1 MKTQKTNIIKD
12 SINYLKIFVPLSIN
26 ASGFLHIGQA
36 ITNPLKVS
44 YIKKIKVLGL
54 LENIGFVLGKYPTR
68 KDREKYFTATTIEKL
83 LNDLFNPTTED
94 HSQKILQVSSSID
107 KHLKQSIKTEL
118 FFEKDVSGFY
128 SQELKTYSYN
138 RNGSCMAGK
147 PRSYFELYDLINE
160 DEQQVQIVGLKSGG
174 LVVARALL
182 WKDNNVFYL
191 DRIYIA
197 DFLQNSSIEQ
207 LQTELFLKV
216 KRAYKLDNL
225 NTFNRGHIIEHIKQT
240 HKKRFDLLVEKNKTK
255 DNKLKL
261 NFDIKYSN
269 PSFDILVDSES
280 FNNLDEYPF
289 TDTFRYVCDKL
300 PGCTGPLEKNYSLGC
315 NDDNPKYILDC
326 TGGEITN
333 KENNIECMDCG
344 GSYDEE
350 EDGIYYSELEDNYL
364 CDDCSCYIEERGESC
379 SRDNATYNNYSGDY
393 HYTNDL
399 HN

>member
-1 MKTQKTNIIKD
+1 MKSQKTNIIKD
-12 SINYLKIFVPLSIN
+12 SINYLKIFVPLSIKA
-26 ASGFLHIGQA
+26 ASFLHIGQA

-44 YIKKIKVLGL
+44 YIKKEKVLGL

-83 LNDLFNPTTED
+83 LNDLFNPTTQD
-94 HSQKILQVSSSID
+94 HSQKIQQVSESID

-182 WKDNNVFYL
+182 WKYDNVFYL
-191 DRIYIA
+191 DKIYVA
-197 DFLQNSSIEQ
+197 DFLQNASIEQ

-225 NTFNRGHIIEHIKQT
+225 NTFNKIHIKEYLKAK
-240 HKKRFDLLVEKNKTK
+240 HKKKLIEKEVIT
-255 DNKLKL
+255 D
-261 NFDIKYSN
+261 FGIKYTYPTFEIEVN
-269 PSFDILVDSES
+269 QDN
-280 FNNLDEYPF
+280 FNNIERYPYA
-289 TDTFRYVCDKL
+289 DTFKYICDTASKDFFNL
-300 PGCTGPLEKNYSLGC
+300 SC
-315 NDDNPKYILDC
+315 DDDETKFILDC
-326 TGGEITN
+326 TDGDITN
-333 KENNIECMDCG
+333 KENNQECMDCG
-344 GSYDEE
+344 CTYNEDE
-350 EDGIYYSELEDNYL
+350 DMIYYSELEDDYVCN
-364 CDDCSCYIEERGESC
+364 DCSIYIEERGESC

-399 HN
+399 NN

>member
-12 SINYLKIFVPLSIN
+12 SINYLKIFVPLSIKA
-26 ASGFLHIGQA
+26 ASFLHIGQA

-44 YIKKIKVLGL
+44 YIKKEKVLGL

-83 LNDLFNPTTED
+83 LNDLFNPTTQD
-94 HSQKILQVSSSID
+94 HSQKIQQVSESID

-138 RNGSCMAGK
+138 RNGSCMSGK
-147 PRSYFELYDLINE
+147 PRSYFKLYDLINE

-182 WKDNNVFYL
+182 WKDNNTFYL

-216 KRAYKLDNL
+216 KRAYKLSNL
-225 NTFNRGHIIEHIKQT
+225 NTFNKSHIIGHLKAINKN
-240 HKKRFDLLVEKNKTK
+240 KFDLLVEKNQTR
-255 DNKLKL
+255 DNKIKI
-261 NFDIKYSN
+261 NFDIKYTF
-269 PSFDILVDSES
+269 PTFEIEVDQDN
-280 FNNLDEYPF
+280 FNNIAHYPF
-289 TDTFRYVCDKL
+289 ADTFKYVINTNSSLYFNLSCD
-300 PGCTGPLEKNYSLGC
+300 
-315 NDDNPKYILDC
+315 DDETKFILDC

-333 KENNIECMDCG
+333 KENNVECMDCG
-344 GSYDEE
+344 GSYVED
-350 EDGIYYSELEDNYL
+350 EDGIYYSELEDDYV

-399 HN
+399 N

>member
-12 SINYLKIFVPLSIN
+12 SINYLKIFVPLSIKAN
-26 ASGFLHIGQA
+26 SFLHIGQA

-44 YIKKIKVLGL
+44 YIKKEKVIGL
-54 LENIGFVLGKYPTR
+54 LENIGFTLGKYPTR
-68 KDREKYFTATTIEKL
+68 KDRDKYFTATTIEKL
-83 LNDLFNPTTED
+83 LNELFNPTTED
-94 HSQKILQVSSSID
+94 HSQKIQQVSESID

-138 RNGSCMAGK
+138 RNGSCMAGR
-147 PRSYFELYDLINE
+147 PRSYFKLYDLINE

-182 WKDNNVFYL
+182 WRYDNVFYL

-216 KRAYKLDNL
+216 KRAYKLSNL
-225 NTFNRGHIIEHIKQT
+225 NAFNKGHIIGHIKAT
-240 HKKRFDLLVEKNKTK
+240 HKKKLE
-255 DNKLKL
+255 KLK
-261 NFDIKYSN
+261 FDIKYSN
-269 PSFDILVDSES
+269 PSFDILVVSES
-280 FNNLDEYPF
+280 FNDLDEYPF
-289 TDTFRYVCDKL
+289 ADTFKYVSDKL
-300 PGCTGPLEKNYSLGC
+300 PGCTNPLQESYSLGC
-315 NDDNPKYILDC
+315 NDDNPKFILDC

-333 KENNIECMDCG
+333 KENNQECMDCG
-344 GSYDEE
+344 GSYDED
-350 EDGIYYSELEDNYL
+350 EDGIYYSELEDDYI

-379 SRDNATYNNYSGDY
+379 SRDSATYNNYSGDY

>member
-12 SINYLKIFVPLSIN
+12 SINYLKIFVPLSIKAN
-26 ASGFLHIGQA
+26 GFLHIGQA
-36 ITNPLKVS
+36 ISNPLKVS
-44 YIKKIKVLGL
+44 YIKKEKVLGL
-54 LENIGFVLGKYPTR
+54 LENIGFTLGKYPTR

-94 HSQKILQVSSSID
+94 HTQKILQVSSSID

-147 PRSYFELYDLINE
+147 PRSFFELYDLINE

-182 WKDNNVFYL
+182 WKNNDVFYL
-191 DRIYIA
+191 DRIYVA
-197 DFLQNSSIEQ
+197 DFLQNASIEQ

-216 KRAYKLDNL
+216 KRAYKLSNL
-225 NTFNRGHIIEHIKQT
+225 NAYNKMHIKDYLKAT
-240 HKKRFDLLVEKNKTK
+240 HKNRFIEKEITT
-255 DNKLKL
+255 D
-261 NFDIKYSN
+261 FCIKYTYPTFEIEVN
-269 PSFDILVDSES
+269 QDGFNDI
-280 FNNLDEYPF
+280 NYYPYA
-289 TDTFRYVCDKL
+289 DTFKYICHNSSLYFNLSCD
-300 PGCTGPLEKNYSLGC
+300 
-315 NDDNPKYILDC
+315 DDETKFILDC
-326 TGGEITN
+326 TDGDITN
-333 KENNIECMDCG
+333 KENNQECMCCG
-344 GSYDEE
+344 GSFNEDDDE
-350 EDGIYYSELEDNYL
+350 IHYSELEDDYV
-364 CDDCSCYIEERGESC
+364 CDDCSIYIEERGESC

-399 HN
+399 N

>member
-1 MKTQKTNIIKD
+1 MKSQKTNIIKD
-12 SINYLKIFVPLSIN
+12 SINYLKIFVPLSIK

-44 YIKKIKVLGL
+44 YIKKEKVLGL

-83 LNDLFNPTTED
+83 LNDLFNPTTQD
-94 HSQKILQVSSSID
+94 HSQKIQQVSESID

-128 SQELKTYSYN
+128 SQEIKTYSYN

-182 WKDNNVFYL
+182 WKDNNTFYL

-216 KRAYKLDNL
+216 KRAYKLSNL
-225 NTFNRGHIIEHIKQT
+225 NTFNKSHIIGHIKAT
-240 HKKRFDLLVEKNKTK
+240 HKK
-255 DNKLKL
+255 KLEKL
-261 NFDIKYSN
+261 NFDIKYAYPTFEIEVHQDN
-269 PSFDILVDSES
+269 
-280 FNNLDEYPF
+280 FNNIGHYPF
-289 TDTFRYVCDKL
+289 ADTF
-300 PGCTGPLEKNYSLGC
+300 
-315 NDDNPKYILDC
+315 KYIANSNNNCFNISSDEDEAKFILDC

-333 KENNIECMDCG
+333 KEKNVECMDCG
-344 GSYDEE
+344 GSYVED
-350 EDGIYYSELEDNYL
+350 EDGIYYSELEDDYV

-399 HN
+399 QN

>member
-12 SINYLKIFVPLSIN
+12 SINYLKIFVPLSIKA
-26 ASGFLHIGQA
+26 ASFLHIGQA
-36 ITNPLKVS
+36 ISNPLKVS
-44 YIKKIKVLGL
+44 YIKKEKVLGL

-83 LNDLFNPTTED
+83 LNELFNPTTED
-94 HSQKILQVSSSID
+94 HTQKIQQVSESID

-128 SQELKTYSYN
+128 SQEIKTYSYN

-147 PRSYFELYDLINE
+147 PRSYFKLYDLINE

-182 WKDNNVFYL
+182 WRDNNTFYL

-216 KRAYKLDNL
+216 KRTYKLDNL
-225 NTFNRGHIIEHIKQT
+225 NTFNKSHIIEHLKQT
-240 HKKRFDLLVEKNKTK
+240 HKKRFDLLVEKNKTR
-255 DNKLKL
+255 DNKIKIYFCIKYAYPTFEIEVDQDNFNNIGHYPFADTFKYVIDTGSSL
-261 NFDIKYSN
+261 NFNISSD
-269 PSFDILVDSES
+269 D
-280 FNNLDEYPF
+280 DE
-289 TDTFRYVCDKL
+289 T
-300 PGCTGPLEKNYSLGC
+300 
-315 NDDNPKYILDC
+315 KYILDC
-326 TGGEITN
+326 TAGEITN
-333 KENNIECMDCG
+333 KEKSLECMDCG